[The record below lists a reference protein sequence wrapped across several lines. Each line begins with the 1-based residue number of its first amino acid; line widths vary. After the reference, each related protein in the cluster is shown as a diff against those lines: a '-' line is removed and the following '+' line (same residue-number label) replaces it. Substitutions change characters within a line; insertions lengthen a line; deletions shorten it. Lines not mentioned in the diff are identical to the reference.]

1 MTVQGD
7 KEAHMA
13 IMKHPDEIRF
23 EAEVKE
29 MEAHQPTGPGPSPH
43 GTERSRVN
51 EEGAE

>member
-1 MTVQGD
+1 
-7 KEAHMA
+7 MA
-13 IMKHPDEIRF
+13 IWRHPDEIRF

-29 MEAHQPTGPGPSPH
+29 MLAHQAPGPGPHPH